1 MTADTNDPR
10 MELNKIAKLLVDDLF
25 NTPDAELLQ
34 EAAKDES
41 LKAAGISAKSA
52 YQKAI
57 QAVGASRLRAAR
69 EAMKSAN
76 NQPSTETYHID
87 ALTAHKIISKLTAA
101 NDPQLTL
108 AARNLNNISD
118 EEAIELVM
126 ELVELGA
133 IDKDVQ
139 F

>member
-1 MTADTNDPR
+1 MTSNANDPR
-10 MELNKIAKLLVDDLF
+10 VELNKIAKLLVEDMF

-34 EAAKDES
+34 EATKDES
-41 LKAAGISAKSA
+41 LKEAGISAKNA

-57 QAVGASRLRAAR
+57 QDVGAKRLQAAR
-69 EAMKSAN
+69 VAMTSVNK
-76 NQPSTETYHID
+76 QPPSVHRHVD
-87 ALTAHKIISKLTAA
+87 ALTAHKIIAKLTAA
-101 NDPQLTL
+101 NDSSLTL

-118 EEAIELVM
+118 KEAIELVM

-133 IDKDVQ
+133 IDKDIQ

>member
-10 MELNKIAKLLVDDLF
+10 AELNKIARQLADDLF

-34 EAAKDES
+34 EATKDAS
-41 LKAAGISAKSA
+41 LKAAGISARSS
-52 YQKAI
+52 YQNAI
-57 QAVGASRLRAAR
+57 QTVGASRLQAAR

-76 NQPSTETYHID
+76 NQPLPEIRRLD
-87 ALTAHKIISKLTAA
+87 ASTAHKIISKLTAA
-101 NDPQLTL
+101 NDSHLTL